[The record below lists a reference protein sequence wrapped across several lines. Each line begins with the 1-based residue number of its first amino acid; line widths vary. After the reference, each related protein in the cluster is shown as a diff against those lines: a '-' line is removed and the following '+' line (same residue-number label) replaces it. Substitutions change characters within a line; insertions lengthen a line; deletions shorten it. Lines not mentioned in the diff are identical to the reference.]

1 MFEVGEAR
9 DAVTALVAAVSDAPQ
24 GVPLQDWVGL
34 VGDCQALTNQLCAAQ
49 TTALA
54 RLAAVEEVPAE
65 DGTIVQQD
73 LGIGHQ
79 RMDAP
84 GLVSDLL
91 GLTDAGAGSRVEHAV
106 RSVSHIPELVDAMR
120 TGVLD
125 AYRAAVVSEELADA
139 PAEVCA
145 AVMAQVSPHLGAETA
160 GLLRRRVR
168 RVLAQVAPDL
178 LKVKADRARKDR
190 ALRRWTT
197 HPGVDEWSGT
207 FPVEQARPAW
217 AVIDKLAKHLVADG
231 VSTNL
236 DQARADALMQL
247 IHGQASGTYL
257 LQIAISADDLAAHPT
272 PEGED
277 DELVDVTGL
286 GVPGITHV
294 SRAWLDS
301 LPGAPFTTHTRTT
314 SGTQPPSTEPT
325 CVPAPVNRSPG
336 TDRPVAVATE
346 LVVCD
351 PVTGGLL
358 GRIDRTGT
366 PLEQHDRTDD
376 GAEAASGR
384 NHQRRRARRRQQ
396 PRARGGDVH
405 PGYVPPAW
413 MATLVRARDGGCRF
427 PGCTTTLR
435 FCDLDHVIPWPAGT
449 TAADNLIALCR
460 RHHRIKQTH
469 GWSVRLDSDGTTTWT
484 DPTGRT
490 RTTHPQDLRGPEL
503 PAVAR
508 VPVDPDEVVTDHPI
522 ATGLTGNWSDLE
534 EELELALAVV
544 EHQNA
549 EADRKAARCRS
560 RRDDYRVHDPNQVD
574 DQPPSRT
581 GSRQF
586 PRVELIPPPRH
597 WTLSPDLVDLLLAQH
612 RERRQEQ
619 HRGLRPGP
627 DDPPPF

>member
-1 MFEVGEAR
+1 MFEVGDVR
-9 DAVTALVAAVSDAPQ
+9 DAVTTLVAAVTAAPQ
-24 GVPLQDWVGL
+24 GVPIQDWVGL

-54 RLAAVEEVPAE
+54 RLAEVEEVPAE
-65 DGTIVQQD
+65 DGTIDQQD
-73 LGIGHQ
+73 LGVGHQ

-145 AVMAQVSPHLGAETA
+145 AVMAQVSAHLGAETA
-160 GLLRRRVR
+160 GMLRRRVR
-168 RVLAQVAPDL
+168 RVLGKVAPDL

-231 VSTNL
+231 VSANL
-236 DQARADALMQL
+236 DQARGDALMQL
-247 IHGQASGTYL
+247 VHGQASGTYL
-257 LQIAISADDLAAHPT
+257 LQIAISADDLAAHTT
-272 PEGED
+272 PESEGG

-286 GVPGITHV
+286 GIPGITHV
-294 SRAWLDS
+294 SRTWLDS
-301 LPGAPFTTHTRTT
+301 LPGAPFTTHTRTALRT
-314 SGTQPPSTEPT
+314 EPPSTEPT
-325 CVPAPVNRSPG
+325 RVPAAAKGSPG
-336 TDRPVAVATE
+336 TDRPVDVATE
-346 LVVCD
+346 LVVCN
-351 PVTGGLL
+351 PVTGALL

-366 PLEQHDRTDD
+366 PLEQHNRTGD
-376 GAEAASGR
+376 GADAAAGR
-384 NHQRRRARRRQQ
+384 NRRQRRRVRRQQQ
-396 PRARGGDVH
+396 PRARGGEVH

-413 MATLVRARDGGCRF
+413 MATLVKARDGGCRF
-427 PGCTTTLR
+427 PGCTTTMR
-435 FCDLDHVIPWPAGT
+435 FCDLDHVSPWPAGP
-449 TAADNLIALCR
+449 TAASNLIALCR

-469 GWSVRLDSDGTTTWT
+469 GWSVRLDPDGTTTWT
-484 DPTGRT
+484 DPTGRI
-490 RTTHPQDLRGPEL
+490 RTTHPQDLRGEL
-503 PAVAR
+503 AAVVR
-508 VPVDPDEVVTDHPI
+508 VPVGHDDVVTDHPI
-522 ATGLTGNWSDLE
+522 ARGLAGSWSDLE
-534 EELELALAVV
+534 EELELVLAGA
-544 EHQNA
+544 EHQHA
-549 EADRKAARCRS
+549 EADRKAARCRP
-560 RRDDYRVHDPNQVD
+560 RRDDYRVHDAIQLH
-574 DQPPSRT
+574 DQPPSRP
-581 GSRQF
+581 GSRDI

-597 WTLSPDLVDLLLAQH
+597 RSLSPDLLDLLLAQH
-612 RERRQEQ
+612 REQ
-619 HRGLRPGP
+619 HQRLRPGP